1 MQAVEYYSIKGDKRC
16 HVHLKS
22 LQNIMNNDFMQ
33 VMLASE
39 DSSVSQHEKRDY

>member
-1 MQAVEYYSIKGDKRC
+1 MQAVEYYSIKGDERC

-22 LQNIMNNDFMQ
+22 LQNIMNNEFMQ

-39 DSSVSQHEKRDY
+39 D